1 LRLVRYAHV
10 VDLLALAAQ
19 AGLICAPHAG
29 EFAGPASVRAA
40 IEALH
45 ARRILHGVRA
55 VEDPDLLREVAARGV
70 CFDVCLT
77 SNVKLGV
84 VPTLEQHPLP
94 VLLAAGVPCS
104 LGADDPLLFDASLLD
119 EYDHA
124 RTTLGLDDVQ
134 LAEIAR
140 ASLRSGGTPSPLRER
155 ALAGVDAWL
164 ATSP

>member
-1 LRLVRYAHV
+1 M
-10 VDLLALAAQ
+10 
-19 AGLICAPHAG
+19 
-29 EFAGPASVRAA
+29 
-40 IEALH
+40 
-45 ARRILHGVRA
+45 
-55 VEDPDLLREVAARGV
+55 
-70 CFDVCLT
+70 
-77 SNVKLGV
+77 
-84 VPTLEQHPLP
+84 
-94 VLLAAGVPCS
+94 LLAAGVPCS

-155 ALAGVDAWL
+155 ALAGMDAWL